1 MAELNSQV
9 KLQKYLSKKV
19 VKIQRREKSGEIEGR
34 RPVRAPSQLFI
45 QNMKGGKFKNH
56 LWIHCCNA
64 GSVYR
69 NGRGRHWGGWPR
81 LLSDAKNFWDHCS
94 STTVAHRKDDGLAIK
109 TFLTALYTGAVTL
122 SCSPTFLVFLPRHLS
137 VVLSAEFL
145 RGQQKAR
152 ETKEQG
158 SLLLTWKTLFRLSPL
173 IFFQPSSKSFYD
185 LFQNSAR
192 VTYLDLTK
200 LLKLVLSR
208 ATIPWF
214 SLTISIFDKL
224 QIQDFH

>member
-185 LFQNSAR
+185 MFQNSAR

>member
-34 RPVRAPSQLFI
+34 RPVRAPSQLSI

-69 NGRGRHWGGWPR
+69 NGRGRHGGGWPR

-137 VVLSAEFL
+137 VVLSA
-145 RGQQKAR
+145 G
-152 ETKEQG
+152 
-158 SLLLTWKTLFRLSPL
+158 
-173 IFFQPSSKSFYD
+173 PSSSEANKKPERQKNKGVYCWLGKLSFVFP
-185 LFQNSAR
+185 LWFSSSRVVKAFMTCFRILHASLIWIWQNS
-192 VTYLDLTK
+192 
-200 LLKLVLSR
+200 
-208 ATIPWF
+208 WN
-214 SLTISIFDKL
+214 
-224 QIQDFH
+224 

>member
-158 SLLLTWKTLFRLSPL
+158 SLLLTWKTLFRRLLSPL
-173 IFFQPSSKSFYD
+173 ISSSRVVKAFMTCFRILHAS
-185 LFQNSAR
+185 LIWIWQNS
-192 VTYLDLTK
+192 
-200 LLKLVLSR
+200 
-208 ATIPWF
+208 WN
-214 SLTISIFDKL
+214 
-224 QIQDFH
+224 